1 MENYEKETIAA
12 IATALSDSGIGIVR
26 ISGENAIY
34 IVDSIF
40 RSASG
45 KKILTKVQS
54 HMIHYGYIVDK
65 DENIIDE
72 VMTSVMKA
80 PKSYTMEDTVEI
92 NCHGGVLVMQK
103 VLETV
108 LQAGARL
115 AEPGEFTKRAFLNG
129 RIDMSQAESVMDI
142 INAKNDFAVKSSLV
156 QLKGELKDRITEMRD
171 TILYNTAFIESAL
184 DDPEH
189 YSLEGYPQKLRVIV
203 DNMVDNVDKLLATYD
218 NGRVLKEGIKT
229 VIAGKPNAGKSS
241 LLNLLLGEDRAIVT
255 EIEGTTR
262 DTLEE
267 VVNINGIILNI
278 VDTAGIR
285 STDDVVE
292 KIGVDK
298 ALKNVDNADLIL
310 YVVDGSK
317 QLDDNDSQIISHIKG
332 RNVITVINK
341 SDLDVVVDKLWI
353 SEELPGDIIE
363 ISAKYGDGKEELYNI
378 LNDKFFSGQ
387 LQYNDELYITNSRHK
402 DELIK
407 TRESLS
413 KVIESIDMGME
424 EDFFSIDLLDAYEH
438 LGMILGETMRDD
450 LADKIFAEFCMGK

>member
-1 MENYEKETIAA
+1 MFLTDTICA
-12 IATALSDSGIGIVR
+12 IATGMGNAGIGIIR
-26 ISGENAIY
+26 ISGSEAIN
-34 IVDSIF
+34 I
-40 RSASG
+40 ASKVFKPAND
-45 KKILTKVQS
+45 KKVVKT
-54 HMIHYGYIVDK
+54 M
-65 DENIIDE
+65 
-72 VMTSVMKA
+72 
-80 PKSYTMEDTVEI
+80 KSYTAAFGGVYDGDNMIDEGILLLMKGPHTYTCEDVCELQ
-92 NCHGGVLVMQK
+92 CHGGVHVLK
-103 VLETV
+103 EVLEAV
-108 LQAGARL
+108 IKAGARI

-341 SDLDVVVDKLWI
+341 SDLDVVVDKLLI

-378 LNDKFFSGQ
+378 LNEKFFSGQ

-450 LADKIFAEFCMGK
+450 LADKIFEEFCMGK

>member
-1 MENYEKETIAA
+1 MFLTDTICA
-12 IATALSDSGIGIVR
+12 IATGMGNAGIGIIR
-26 ISGENAIY
+26 ISGSEAIN
-34 IVDSIF
+34 I
-40 RSASG
+40 ASKVFKPAND
-45 KKILTKVQS
+45 KKVVKT
-54 HMIHYGYIVDK
+54 M
-65 DENIIDE
+65 
-72 VMTSVMKA
+72 
-80 PKSYTMEDTVEI
+80 KSYTAAFGGVYDGDNMIDEGILLLMKGPHTYTCEDVCELQ
-92 NCHGGVLVMQK
+92 CHGGVHVLK
-103 VLETV
+103 EVLEAV
-108 LQAGARL
+108 IKAGARI

>member
-1 MENYEKETIAA
+1 
-12 IATALSDSGIGIVR
+12 
-26 ISGENAIY
+26 
-34 IVDSIF
+34 
-40 RSASG
+40 
-45 KKILTKVQS
+45 
-54 HMIHYGYIVDK
+54 
-65 DENIIDE
+65 
-72 VMTSVMKA
+72 
-80 PKSYTMEDTVEI
+80 
-92 NCHGGVLVMQK
+92 
-103 VLETV
+103 
-108 LQAGARL
+108 
-115 AEPGEFTKRAFLNG
+115 
-129 RIDMSQAESVMDI
+129 
-142 INAKNDFAVKSSLV
+142 
-156 QLKGELKDRITEMRD
+156 
-171 TILYNTAFIESAL
+171 
-184 DDPEH
+184 
-189 YSLEGYPQKLRVIV
+189 
-203 DNMVDNVDKLLATYD
+203 MVDNVDKLLATYD

-317 QLDDNDSQIISHIKG
+317 PLDDNDSQIISHIKG

-341 SDLDVVVDKLWI
+341 SDLDVVVDKLLI

>member
-1 MENYEKETIAA
+1 MFLTDTICA
-12 IATALSDSGIGIVR
+12 IATGMGNAGIGIIR
-26 ISGENAIY
+26 ISGSEAIN
-34 IVDSIF
+34 I
-40 RSASG
+40 ASKVFKPAND
-45 KKILTKVQS
+45 KKVVKT
-54 HMIHYGYIVDK
+54 M
-65 DENIIDE
+65 
-72 VMTSVMKA
+72 
-80 PKSYTMEDTVEI
+80 KSYTAAFGGVYDGDNMIDEGILLLMKGPHIYTCEDVCELQ
-92 NCHGGVLVMQK
+92 CHGGVHVLK
-103 VLETV
+103 EVLEAV
-108 LQAGARL
+108 IKAGARI

-298 ALKNVDNADLIL
+298 ALKNVDNAGLIL

-341 SDLDVVVDKLWI
+341 SDLDVVVDKLLI

-424 EDFFSIDLLDAYEH
+424 EDFFSIDLLDAYQH

>member
-1 MENYEKETIAA
+1 MFLTDTICA
-12 IATALSDSGIGIVR
+12 IATGMGNAGIGIIR
-26 ISGENAIY
+26 ISGSEAIN
-34 IVDSIF
+34 I
-40 RSASG
+40 ASKVFKPAND
-45 KKILTKVQS
+45 KKVVKT
-54 HMIHYGYIVDK
+54 M
-65 DENIIDE
+65 
-72 VMTSVMKA
+72 
-80 PKSYTMEDTVEI
+80 KSYTAAFGGVYDGDNMIDEGILLLMKGPHTYTCEDVCELQ
-92 NCHGGVLVMQK
+92 CHGGVHVLK
-103 VLETV
+103 EVLEAV
-108 LQAGARL
+108 IKAGARI

-142 INAKNDFAVKSSLV
+142 INAKNDFTVKSSLV

-255 EIEGTTR
+255 EVEGTTR

-341 SDLDVVVDKLWI
+341 SDLDVVVDKLLI

>member
-1 MENYEKETIAA
+1 MFLTDTICA
-12 IATALSDSGIGIVR
+12 IATGMGNAGIGIIR
-26 ISGENAIY
+26 ISGSEAIN
-34 IVDSIF
+34 I
-40 RSASG
+40 ASKVFKPAND
-45 KKILTKVQS
+45 KKVVKT
-54 HMIHYGYIVDK
+54 M
-65 DENIIDE
+65 
-72 VMTSVMKA
+72 
-80 PKSYTMEDTVEI
+80 KSYTAAFGGVYDGDNMIDEGILLLMKGPHTYTCEDVCELQ
-92 NCHGGVLVMQK
+92 CHGGVHVLK
-103 VLETV
+103 EVLEAV
-108 LQAGARL
+108 IKAGARI

-332 RNVITVINK
+332 KNVITVINK
-341 SDLDVVVDKLWI
+341 SDLDVVVDKLLI

-363 ISAKYGDGKEELYNI
+363 ISAKYGDGEEELYNI

>member
-1 MENYEKETIAA
+1 MFLTDTICA
-12 IATALSDSGIGIVR
+12 IATGMGNAGIGIIR
-26 ISGENAIY
+26 ISGSEAIN
-34 IVDSIF
+34 I
-40 RSASG
+40 ASKVFKPAND
-45 KKILTKVQS
+45 KKVVKT
-54 HMIHYGYIVDK
+54 M
-65 DENIIDE
+65 
-72 VMTSVMKA
+72 
-80 PKSYTMEDTVEI
+80 KSYTAAFGGVYDGDNMIDEGILLLMKGPHTYTCEDVCELQ
-92 NCHGGVLVMQK
+92 CHGGVHVLK
-103 VLETV
+103 EVLEAV
-108 LQAGARL
+108 IKAGARI

-156 QLKGELKDRITEMRD
+156 QLNGELKDRITEMRD

-341 SDLDVVVDKLWI
+341 SDLDVVVDKLLI

>member
-1 MENYEKETIAA
+1 MFLTDTICA
-12 IATALSDSGIGIVR
+12 IATGMGNAGIGIIR
-26 ISGENAIY
+26 ISGSEAIN
-34 IVDSIF
+34 I
-40 RSASG
+40 ASKVFKPAND
-45 KKILTKVQS
+45 KKVVKT
-54 HMIHYGYIVDK
+54 M
-65 DENIIDE
+65 
-72 VMTSVMKA
+72 
-80 PKSYTMEDTVEI
+80 KSYTAAFGGVYDGDNMIDEGILLLMKGPHTYTCEDVCELQ
-92 NCHGGVLVMQK
+92 CHGGVHVLKEVMEAVIK
-103 VLETV
+103 
-108 LQAGARL
+108 AGARI

-310 YVVDGSK
+310 YIVDGSK
-317 QLDDNDSQIISHIKG
+317 PLDDNDSQIISHIKG

-341 SDLDVVVDKLWI
+341 SDLDVVVDKLLI
-353 SEELPGDIIE
+353 SQELPGDIIE

-438 LGMILGETMRDD
+438 LGMILGKTMRDD

>member
-1 MENYEKETIAA
+1 MFLTDTICA
-12 IATALSDSGIGIVR
+12 IATGMGNAGIGIIR
-26 ISGENAIY
+26 ISGSEAIN
-34 IVDSIF
+34 I
-40 RSASG
+40 ASKVFKPAND
-45 KKILTKVQS
+45 KKVVET
-54 HMIHYGYIVDK
+54 M
-65 DENIIDE
+65 
-72 VMTSVMKA
+72 
-80 PKSYTMEDTVEI
+80 KSYTAAFGGVYDGDNMIDEGILLLMKGPHTYTCEDVCELQ
-92 NCHGGVLVMQK
+92 CHGGVHVLK
-103 VLETV
+103 EVLEAV
-108 LQAGARL
+108 IKAGARI

-341 SDLDVVVDKLWI
+341 SDLDVVVDKLLI

>member
-1 MENYEKETIAA
+1 MFLTDTICA
-12 IATALSDSGIGIVR
+12 IATGMGNAGIGIIR
-26 ISGENAIY
+26 ISGSEAIN
-34 IVDSIF
+34 I
-40 RSASG
+40 ASKVFKPAND
-45 KKILTKVQS
+45 KKVVKT
-54 HMIHYGYIVDK
+54 M
-65 DENIIDE
+65 
-72 VMTSVMKA
+72 
-80 PKSYTMEDTVEI
+80 KSYTAAFGGVYDGDNMIDEGILLLMKGPHTYTCEDVCELQ
-92 NCHGGVLVMQK
+92 CHGGVHVLK
-103 VLETV
+103 EVLEAV
-108 LQAGARL
+108 IKAGARI

-332 RNVITVINK
+332 KNVITVINK
-341 SDLDVVVDKLWI
+341 SDLDVVVDKLLI

>member
-1 MENYEKETIAA
+1 MFLTDTICA
-12 IATALSDSGIGIVR
+12 IATGMGNAGIGIIR
-26 ISGENAIY
+26 ISGSEAIN
-34 IVDSIF
+34 I
-40 RSASG
+40 ASKVFKPAND
-45 KKILTKVQS
+45 KKVVKT
-54 HMIHYGYIVDK
+54 M
-65 DENIIDE
+65 
-72 VMTSVMKA
+72 
-80 PKSYTMEDTVEI
+80 KSYTAAFGGVYDGDNMIDEGILLLMKGPHTYTCEDVCELQ
-92 NCHGGVLVMQK
+92 CHGGVHVLK
-103 VLETV
+103 EVLEAV
-108 LQAGARL
+108 IKAGARI

-255 EIEGTTR
+255 EVEGTTR

-317 QLDDNDSQIISHIKG
+317 QLDVNDSQIISHIKG

-341 SDLDVVVDKLWI
+341 SDLDVVVDKLLI

>member
-1 MENYEKETIAA
+1 MFLTDTICA
-12 IATALSDSGIGIVR
+12 IATGMGNAGIGIIR
-26 ISGENAIY
+26 ISGSEAIN
-34 IVDSIF
+34 I
-40 RSASG
+40 ASKVFKPAND
-45 KKILTKVQS
+45 KKVVKT
-54 HMIHYGYIVDK
+54 M
-65 DENIIDE
+65 
-72 VMTSVMKA
+72 
-80 PKSYTMEDTVEI
+80 KSYTAAFGGVYDGDNMIDEGILLLMKGPHTYTCEDVCELQ
-92 NCHGGVLVMQK
+92 CHGGVHVLK
-103 VLETV
+103 EVLEAV
-108 LQAGARL
+108 IKAGARI

-255 EIEGTTR
+255 EVEGTTR

>member
-1 MENYEKETIAA
+1 MFLTDTICA
-12 IATALSDSGIGIVR
+12 IATGMGNAGIGIIR
-26 ISGENAIY
+26 ISGSEAIN
-34 IVDSIF
+34 I
-40 RSASG
+40 ASKVFKPAND
-45 KKILTKVQS
+45 KKVVKT
-54 HMIHYGYIVDK
+54 M
-65 DENIIDE
+65 
-72 VMTSVMKA
+72 
-80 PKSYTMEDTVEI
+80 KSYTAAFGGVYDGDNMIDEGILLLMKGPHTYTCEDVCELQ
-92 NCHGGVLVMQK
+92 CHGGVHVLK
-103 VLETV
+103 EVLETV
-108 LQAGARL
+108 IKAGARI

-341 SDLDVVVDKLWI
+341 SDLDVVVDKLLI

-402 DELIK
+402 DEIIK

>member
-1 MENYEKETIAA
+1 MFLTDTICA
-12 IATALSDSGIGIVR
+12 IATEMGNAGIGIIR
-26 ISGENAIY
+26 ISGSEAIN
-34 IVDSIF
+34 I
-40 RSASG
+40 ASKVFKPAND
-45 KKILTKVQS
+45 KKVVKT
-54 HMIHYGYIVDK
+54 M
-65 DENIIDE
+65 
-72 VMTSVMKA
+72 
-80 PKSYTMEDTVEI
+80 KSYTAAFGGVYDGDNMIDEGILLLMKGPHTYTCEDVCELQ
-92 NCHGGVLVMQK
+92 CHGGVHVLK
-103 VLETV
+103 EVLETV
-108 LQAGARL
+108 IKAGARI

-255 EIEGTTR
+255 EVEGTTR

-341 SDLDVVVDKLWI
+341 SDLDVVVDKLLI

>member
-1 MENYEKETIAA
+1 MFLTDTICA
-12 IATALSDSGIGIVR
+12 IATGMGNAGIGIIR
-26 ISGENAIY
+26 ISGSEAIN
-34 IVDSIF
+34 I
-40 RSASG
+40 ASKVFKPAND
-45 KKILTKVQS
+45 KKVVKT
-54 HMIHYGYIVDK
+54 M
-65 DENIIDE
+65 
-72 VMTSVMKA
+72 
-80 PKSYTMEDTVEI
+80 KSYTAAFGGVYDGDNMIDEGILLLMKGPHTYTCEDVCELQ
-92 NCHGGVLVMQK
+92 CHGGVHVLK
-103 VLETV
+103 EVLETV
-108 LQAGARL
+108 IKAGARI

-156 QLKGELKDRITEMRD
+156 QLKGELKDRITELRD

-341 SDLDVVVDKLWI
+341 SDLDVVVDKLLI

>member
-1 MENYEKETIAA
+1 MFLTDTICA
-12 IATALSDSGIGIVR
+12 IATGMGNAGIGIIR
-26 ISGENAIY
+26 ISGSEAIN
-34 IVDSIF
+34 I
-40 RSASG
+40 ASKVFKPAND
-45 KKILTKVQS
+45 KKVVKT
-54 HMIHYGYIVDK
+54 M
-65 DENIIDE
+65 
-72 VMTSVMKA
+72 
-80 PKSYTMEDTVEI
+80 KSYTAAFGGVYDGDNMIDEGILLLMKGPHTYTCEDVCELQ
-92 NCHGGVLVMQK
+92 CHGGVHVLK
-103 VLETV
+103 EVLEAV
-108 LQAGARL
+108 IKAGARI

-267 VVNINGIILNI
+267 VVNIKGIILNI

>member
-1 MENYEKETIAA
+1 MFLTDTICA
-12 IATALSDSGIGIVR
+12 IATGMGNAGIGIIR
-26 ISGENAIY
+26 ISGSEAIN
-34 IVDSIF
+34 I
-40 RSASG
+40 ASKVFKPAND
-45 KKILTKVQS
+45 KKVVRT
-54 HMIHYGYIVDK
+54 M
-65 DENIIDE
+65 
-72 VMTSVMKA
+72 
-80 PKSYTMEDTVEI
+80 KSYTAAFGGVYDGDNMIDEGILLLMKGPHTYTCEDVCELQ
-92 NCHGGVLVMQK
+92 CHGGVHVLK
-103 VLETV
+103 EVLEAV
-108 LQAGARL
+108 IKAGARI

-218 NGRVLKEGIKT
+218 NGRVLNEGIKT

-341 SDLDVVVDKLWI
+341 SDLDVVVDKLLI
-353 SEELPGDIIE
+353 SEELLGDIIE

>member
-1 MENYEKETIAA
+1 MFLTDTICA
-12 IATALSDSGIGIVR
+12 IATGMGNAGIGIIR
-26 ISGENAIY
+26 ISGSEAIN
-34 IVDSIF
+34 I
-40 RSASG
+40 ASKVFKPAND
-45 KKILTKVQS
+45 KKVVKT
-54 HMIHYGYIVDK
+54 M
-65 DENIIDE
+65 
-72 VMTSVMKA
+72 
-80 PKSYTMEDTVEI
+80 KSYTAAFGGVYDGDNMIDEGILLLMKGPHTYTCEDVCELQ
-92 NCHGGVLVMQK
+92 CHGGVHVLK
-103 VLETV
+103 EVLETV
-108 LQAGARL
+108 IKAGARI

-317 QLDDNDSQIISHIKG
+317 QLDDNDRQIISHIKG

-341 SDLDVVVDKLWI
+341 SDLDVVVDKLLI

>member
-1 MENYEKETIAA
+1 MFLTDTICA
-12 IATALSDSGIGIVR
+12 IATGMENAGIGIIR
-26 ISGENAIY
+26 ISGSEAIN
-34 IVDSIF
+34 I
-40 RSASG
+40 ASKVFKPAND
-45 KKILTKVQS
+45 KKVVKT
-54 HMIHYGYIVDK
+54 M
-65 DENIIDE
+65 
-72 VMTSVMKA
+72 
-80 PKSYTMEDTVEI
+80 KSYTAAFGGVYDGDNMIDEGILLLMKGPHTYTCEDVCELQ
-92 NCHGGVLVMQK
+92 CHGGVHVLK
-103 VLETV
+103 EVLEAV
-108 LQAGARL
+108 IKAGARI

>member
-1 MENYEKETIAA
+1 MFLTDTICA
-12 IATALSDSGIGIVR
+12 IATGMGNAGIGIIR
-26 ISGENAIY
+26 ISGSEAIN
-34 IVDSIF
+34 I
-40 RSASG
+40 ASKVFKPAND
-45 KKILTKVQS
+45 KKVVKT
-54 HMIHYGYIVDK
+54 M
-65 DENIIDE
+65 
-72 VMTSVMKA
+72 
-80 PKSYTMEDTVEI
+80 KSYTAAFGGVYDGDNMIDEGILLLMKGPHTYTCEDVCELQ
-92 NCHGGVLVMQK
+92 CHGGVHVLK
-103 VLETV
+103 EVLEAV
-108 LQAGARL
+108 IKAGARI

-241 LLNLLLGEDRAIVT
+241 LLNLLLGEDGAIVT
-255 EIEGTTR
+255 EVEGTTR

-267 VVNINGIILNI
+267 VFNINGIILNN

-317 QLDDNDSQIISHIKG
+317 QLDDNDSQVISHIKG

-341 SDLDVVVDKLWI
+341 SDLDVVVDKLLI

>member
-1 MENYEKETIAA
+1 MFLTDTICA
-12 IATALSDSGIGIVR
+12 IATGMGNAGIGIIR
-26 ISGENAIY
+26 ISGSEAIN
-34 IVDSIF
+34 I
-40 RSASG
+40 ASKVFKPAND
-45 KKILTKVQS
+45 KKVVKT
-54 HMIHYGYIVDK
+54 M
-65 DENIIDE
+65 
-72 VMTSVMKA
+72 
-80 PKSYTMEDTVEI
+80 KSYTAAFGGVYDGDNMIDEGILLLMKGPHTYTCEDVCELQ
-92 NCHGGVLVMQK
+92 CHGGVHVLK
-103 VLETV
+103 EVLETV
-108 LQAGARL
+108 IKAGARI

-255 EIEGTTR
+255 EVEGTTR

-341 SDLDVVVDKLWI
+341 SDLDVVVDKLLI

>member
-1 MENYEKETIAA
+1 MFLTDTICA
-12 IATALSDSGIGIVR
+12 IATGMGNAGIGIIR
-26 ISGENAIY
+26 ISGSEAIN
-34 IVDSIF
+34 I
-40 RSASG
+40 ASKVFKPAND
-45 KKILTKVQS
+45 KKVVKT
-54 HMIHYGYIVDK
+54 M
-65 DENIIDE
+65 
-72 VMTSVMKA
+72 
-80 PKSYTMEDTVEI
+80 KSYTAAFGGVYDGDNMIDEGILLLMKGPHTYTCEDVCELQ
-92 NCHGGVLVMQK
+92 CHGGVHVLK
-103 VLETV
+103 EVLEAV
-108 LQAGARL
+108 IKAGARI

-255 EIEGTTR
+255 EVEGTTR

-317 QLDDNDSQIISHIKG
+317 PLDDNDSQIISHIKG

-341 SDLDVVVDKLWI
+341 SDLDVVVDKLLI

>member
-1 MENYEKETIAA
+1 MFLTDTICA
-12 IATALSDSGIGIVR
+12 IATGMGNAGIGIIR
-26 ISGENAIY
+26 ISGSEAIN
-34 IVDSIF
+34 I
-40 RSASG
+40 ASKVFKPAND
-45 KKILTKVQS
+45 KKVVKT
-54 HMIHYGYIVDK
+54 M
-65 DENIIDE
+65 
-72 VMTSVMKA
+72 
-80 PKSYTMEDTVEI
+80 KSYTAAFGGVYDGDNMIDEGILLLMKGPHTYTCEDVCELQ
-92 NCHGGVLVMQK
+92 CHGGVHVLK
-103 VLETV
+103 EVLETV
-108 LQAGARL
+108 IKAGARI

-156 QLKGELKDRITEMRD
+156 QLKGELKDRIAEMRD

-341 SDLDVVVDKLWI
+341 SDLDVVVDKLLI

>member
-1 MENYEKETIAA
+1 MFLTDTICA
-12 IATALSDSGIGIVR
+12 IATGMGNAGIGIIR
-26 ISGENAIY
+26 ISGSEAIN
-34 IVDSIF
+34 I
-40 RSASG
+40 ASKVFKPAND
-45 KKILTKVQS
+45 KKVVKT
-54 HMIHYGYIVDK
+54 M
-65 DENIIDE
+65 
-72 VMTSVMKA
+72 
-80 PKSYTMEDTVEI
+80 KSYTAAFGGVYDGDNMIDEGILLLMKGPHTYTCEDVCELQ
-92 NCHGGVLVMQK
+92 CHGGVHVLK
-103 VLETV
+103 EVLEAV
-108 LQAGARL
+108 IKAGARI

-255 EIEGTTR
+255 EVEGTTR

-341 SDLDVVVDKLWI
+341 SDLDVVVDKLLI

-363 ISAKYGDGKEELYNI
+363 ISAKYVDGKEELYNI

>member
-1 MENYEKETIAA
+1 MFLTDTICA
-12 IATALSDSGIGIVR
+12 IATGMGNAGIGIIR
-26 ISGENAIY
+26 ISGSEAIN
-34 IVDSIF
+34 I
-40 RSASG
+40 ASKVFKPAND
-45 KKILTKVQS
+45 KKVVKT
-54 HMIHYGYIVDK
+54 M
-65 DENIIDE
+65 
-72 VMTSVMKA
+72 
-80 PKSYTMEDTVEI
+80 KSYTAAFGGVYDGDNMIDEGILLLMKGPHTYTCEDVCELQ
-92 NCHGGVLVMQK
+92 CHGGVHVLK
-103 VLETV
+103 EVLETV
-108 LQAGARL
+108 IKAGARI

-341 SDLDVVVDKLWI
+341 SDLDVVVDKLLI

>member
-1 MENYEKETIAA
+1 MFLTDTICA
-12 IATALSDSGIGIVR
+12 IATGMGNAGIGIIR
-26 ISGENAIY
+26 ISGSEAIN
-34 IVDSIF
+34 I
-40 RSASG
+40 ASKVFKPAND
-45 KKILTKVQS
+45 KKVVKT
-54 HMIHYGYIVDK
+54 M
-65 DENIIDE
+65 
-72 VMTSVMKA
+72 
-80 PKSYTMEDTVEI
+80 KSYTAAFGGVYDGDNMIDEGILLLMKGPHTYTCEDVCELQ
-92 NCHGGVLVMQK
+92 CHGGVHVLK
-103 VLETV
+103 EVLEAV
-108 LQAGARL
+108 IKAGARI

-341 SDLDVVVDKLWI
+341 SDLDVVVDKLLI

-424 EDFFSIDLLDAYEH
+424 GDFFSIDLLDAYEH

>member
-1 MENYEKETIAA
+1 MFLTDTICA
-12 IATALSDSGIGIVR
+12 IATGMGNAGIGIIR
-26 ISGENAIY
+26 ISGSEAIN
-34 IVDSIF
+34 I
-40 RSASG
+40 ASKVFKPAND
-45 KKILTKVQS
+45 KKVVKT
-54 HMIHYGYIVDK
+54 M
-65 DENIIDE
+65 
-72 VMTSVMKA
+72 
-80 PKSYTMEDTVEI
+80 KSYTAAFGGVYDGDNMIDEGILLLMKGPHTYTCEDVCELQ
-92 NCHGGVLVMQK
+92 CHGGVHVLK
-103 VLETV
+103 EVLEAV
-108 LQAGARL
+108 IKAGARI

-255 EIEGTTR
+255 EVEGTTR

-332 RNVITVINK
+332 RKVITVINK
-341 SDLDVVVDKLWI
+341 SDLDVVVDKLLI

>member
-1 MENYEKETIAA
+1 MFLTDTICA
-12 IATALSDSGIGIVR
+12 IATGMGNAGIGIIR
-26 ISGENAIY
+26 ISGSEAIN
-34 IVDSIF
+34 I
-40 RSASG
+40 ASKVFKPAND
-45 KKILTKVQS
+45 KKVVKT
-54 HMIHYGYIVDK
+54 M
-65 DENIIDE
+65 
-72 VMTSVMKA
+72 
-80 PKSYTMEDTVEI
+80 KSYTAAFGGVYDGDNMIDEGILLLMKGPHTYTCEDVCELQ
-92 NCHGGVLVMQK
+92 CHGGVHVLK
-103 VLETV
+103 EVLETV
-108 LQAGARL
+108 IKAGARI

-317 QLDDNDSQIISHIKG
+317 QLDDNDRQIISHIKG

-341 SDLDVVVDKLWI
+341 SDLDVVVDKLLI

-438 LGMILGETMRDD
+438 LGMILGETLRDD

>member
-1 MENYEKETIAA
+1 MFLTDTICA
-12 IATALSDSGIGIVR
+12 IATGMGNAGIGIIR
-26 ISGENAIY
+26 ISGSEAIN
-34 IVDSIF
+34 I
-40 RSASG
+40 ASKVFKPAND
-45 KKILTKVQS
+45 KKVVKI
-54 HMIHYGYIVDK
+54 M
-65 DENIIDE
+65 
-72 VMTSVMKA
+72 
-80 PKSYTMEDTVEI
+80 KSYTAAFGGVYDGDNMIDEGILLLMKGPHTYTCEDVCELQ
-92 NCHGGVLVMQK
+92 CHGGVHVLK
-103 VLETV
+103 EVLEAV
-108 LQAGARL
+108 IKAGARI

-341 SDLDVVVDKLWI
+341 SDLDVVVDKLLI

>member
-1 MENYEKETIAA
+1 MFLTDTICA
-12 IATALSDSGIGIVR
+12 IATGMGNAGIGIIR
-26 ISGENAIY
+26 ISGSEAIN
-34 IVDSIF
+34 I
-40 RSASG
+40 ASKVFKPAND
-45 KKILTKVQS
+45 KKVVKT
-54 HMIHYGYIVDK
+54 M
-65 DENIIDE
+65 
-72 VMTSVMKA
+72 
-80 PKSYTMEDTVEI
+80 KSYTAAFGGVYDGDNMIDEGILLLMKGPHTYTCDDVCELQ
-92 NCHGGVLVMQK
+92 CHGGVHVLK
-103 VLETV
+103 EVLEAV
-108 LQAGARL
+108 IKAGARI

-341 SDLDVVVDKLWI
+341 SDLDVVVDKLLI

>member
-1 MENYEKETIAA
+1 MFLTDTICA
-12 IATALSDSGIGIVR
+12 IATGMGNAGIGIIR
-26 ISGENAIY
+26 ISGSEAIN
-34 IVDSIF
+34 I
-40 RSASG
+40 ASKVFKPAND
-45 KKILTKVQS
+45 KKVVKT
-54 HMIHYGYIVDK
+54 M
-65 DENIIDE
+65 
-72 VMTSVMKA
+72 
-80 PKSYTMEDTVEI
+80 KSYTAAFGGVYDGDNMIDEGILLLMKGPHTYTCEDVCELQ
-92 NCHGGVLVMQK
+92 CHGGVHVLK
-103 VLETV
+103 EVLEAV
-108 LQAGARL
+108 IKAGARI

-142 INAKNDFAVKSSLV
+142 INAKNDFTVKSSLV

-341 SDLDVVVDKLWI
+341 SDLDVVVDKLLI

>member
-1 MENYEKETIAA
+1 MFLTDTICA
-12 IATALSDSGIGIVR
+12 IATGMGNAGIGIIR
-26 ISGENAIY
+26 ISGSEAIN
-34 IVDSIF
+34 I
-40 RSASG
+40 ASKVFKPAND
-45 KKILTKVQS
+45 KKVVKT
-54 HMIHYGYIVDK
+54 M
-65 DENIIDE
+65 
-72 VMTSVMKA
+72 
-80 PKSYTMEDTVEI
+80 KSYTAAFGGVYDGDNMIDEGILLLMKGPHTYTCEDVCELQ
-92 NCHGGVLVMQK
+92 CHGGVHVLK
-103 VLETV
+103 EVLEAV
-108 LQAGARL
+108 IKAGARI

-341 SDLDVVVDKLWI
+341 SDLDVVVDKLLI

-363 ISAKYGDGKEELYNI
+363 VSAKYGDGKEELYNI

>member
-1 MENYEKETIAA
+1 MFLTDTICA
-12 IATALSDSGIGIVR
+12 IATGMGNAGIGIIR
-26 ISGENAIY
+26 ISGSEAIN
-34 IVDSIF
+34 I
-40 RSASG
+40 ASKVFKPAND
-45 KKILTKVQS
+45 KKVVRT
-54 HMIHYGYIVDK
+54 M
-65 DENIIDE
+65 
-72 VMTSVMKA
+72 
-80 PKSYTMEDTVEI
+80 KSYTAAFGGVYDGDNMIDEGILLLMKGPHTYTCEDVCELQ
-92 NCHGGVLVMQK
+92 CHGGVHVLK
-103 VLETV
+103 EVLEAV
-108 LQAGARL
+108 IKAGARI

-317 QLDDNDSQIISHIKG
+317 LLDDNDSQIISHIKG

-341 SDLDVVVDKLWI
+341 SDLDVVVDKLLI

>member
-1 MENYEKETIAA
+1 MFLTDTICA
-12 IATALSDSGIGIVR
+12 IATGMGNAGIGIIR
-26 ISGENAIY
+26 ISGSEAIN
-34 IVDSIF
+34 I
-40 RSASG
+40 ASKVFKPAND
-45 KKILTKVQS
+45 KKVVKT
-54 HMIHYGYIVDK
+54 M
-65 DENIIDE
+65 
-72 VMTSVMKA
+72 
-80 PKSYTMEDTVEI
+80 KSYTAAFGGVYDGDNMIDEGILLLMKGPHTYTCEDVCELQ
-92 NCHGGVLVMQK
+92 CHGGVHVLK
-103 VLETV
+103 EVLEAV
-108 LQAGARL
+108 IKAGARI

-341 SDLDVVVDKLWI
+341 SDLDVVVDKLLI

-424 EDFFSIDLLDAYEH
+424 EDFFSIDLLDANEH

>member
-1 MENYEKETIAA
+1 MFLTDTICA
-12 IATALSDSGIGIVR
+12 IATGMGNAGIGIIR
-26 ISGENAIY
+26 ISGSEAIN
-34 IVDSIF
+34 I
-40 RSASG
+40 ASKVFKPAND
-45 KKILTKVQS
+45 KKVVKT
-54 HMIHYGYIVDK
+54 M
-65 DENIIDE
+65 
-72 VMTSVMKA
+72 
-80 PKSYTMEDTVEI
+80 KSYTAAFGGVYDGDNMIDEGILLLMKGPHTYTCEDVCELQ
-92 NCHGGVLVMQK
+92 CHGGVHVLK
-103 VLETV
+103 EVLEAV
-108 LQAGARL
+108 IKAGARI

-203 DNMVDNVDKLLATYD
+203 DNMVDNVDKLLSTYD

>member
-1 MENYEKETIAA
+1 MFLTDTICA
-12 IATALSDSGIGIVR
+12 IATGMRNAGIGIIR
-26 ISGENAIY
+26 ISGSEAIN
-34 IVDSIF
+34 I
-40 RSASG
+40 ASKVFKPAND
-45 KKILTKVQS
+45 KKVVRT
-54 HMIHYGYIVDK
+54 M
-65 DENIIDE
+65 
-72 VMTSVMKA
+72 
-80 PKSYTMEDTVEI
+80 KSYTAAFGGVYDGDNMIDEGILLLMKGPHTYTCEDVCELQ
-92 NCHGGVLVMQK
+92 CHGGVHVLK
-103 VLETV
+103 EVLEAV
-108 LQAGARL
+108 IKAGARI

-341 SDLDVVVDKLWI
+341 SDLDVVVDKLLI

>member
-1 MENYEKETIAA
+1 MFLTDTICA
-12 IATALSDSGIGIVR
+12 IATGMGNAGIGIIR
-26 ISGENAIY
+26 ISGSEAIN
-34 IVDSIF
+34 I
-40 RSASG
+40 ASKVFKPAND
-45 KKILTKVQS
+45 KKVVKT
-54 HMIHYGYIVDK
+54 M
-65 DENIIDE
+65 
-72 VMTSVMKA
+72 
-80 PKSYTMEDTVEI
+80 KSYTAAFGGVYDGDNMIDEGILLLMKGPHTYTCEDVCELQ
-92 NCHGGVLVMQK
+92 CHGGVH
-103 VLETV
+103 VLKEGLEAV
-108 LQAGARL
+108 IKAGARI

-255 EIEGTTR
+255 EVEGTTR

-341 SDLDVVVDKLWI
+341 SDLDVVVDKLLI

>member
-1 MENYEKETIAA
+1 MFLTDTICA
-12 IATALSDSGIGIVR
+12 IATGMGNAGIGIIR
-26 ISGENAIY
+26 ISGSEAIN
-34 IVDSIF
+34 I
-40 RSASG
+40 ASKVFKPAND
-45 KKILTKVQS
+45 KKVVKT
-54 HMIHYGYIVDK
+54 M
-65 DENIIDE
+65 
-72 VMTSVMKA
+72 
-80 PKSYTMEDTVEI
+80 KSYTAAFGGVYDGDNMIDEGILLLMKGPHTYTCEDVCELQ
-92 NCHGGVLVMQK
+92 CHGGVHVLK
-103 VLETV
+103 EVLEAV
-108 LQAGARL
+108 IKAGARI

-317 QLDDNDSQIISHIKG
+317 PLDDNDSQIISHIKG

-341 SDLDVVVDKLWI
+341 SDLDVVVDKLLI

-407 TRESLS
+407 TKESLS